1 MNGAGE
7 VRLERPVRSLPDRLL
22 GFLGA
27 GMMILALAVLI
38 RGGEE
43 DGGGRPVAAPP
54 AVRLVAPAAGATVSG
69 ALEVVFELDEELQR
83 MPSGWGVEGHH
94 LHLQLDGLELMPAA
108 VDIEALPQGTYRWRV
123 GRLEPGAHRVRLFW
137 SDASHAPVEGGGSE
151 MVTVVAR

>member
-1 MNGAGE
+1 VNGAGE
-7 VRLERPVRSLPDRLL
+7 VRLERSVRALPDRLL
-22 GFLGA
+22 GFLGV
-27 GMMILALAVLI
+27 GMMILALVVLI

-54 AVRLVAPAAGATVSG
+54 AVRLVAPAAGANVSE

-108 VDIEALPQGTYRWRV
+108 ADIEALPQGAYRWRV
-123 GRLEPGAHRVRLFW
+123 GRLEPGVHRLRLFW

-151 MVTVVAR
+151 PIEIRAQ